1 MAYNDNNLVIQ
12 AVDLYKIYKSSEI
25 EIPVIKGIS
34 LSVYSGDKLI
44 LIGPSGSGKTTL
56 VSMLTGHINPTAGQ
70 VFWKGAPKEINNM
83 SKPEMIDLRR
93 SFLGFISQ
101 ESALFPHL
109 TVKENIILTSRIAR
123 MKFNQVEDQ
132 YKRLIDLLD
141 ITHLENRK
149 GNLLSGGEAKR
160 VNIASALITNPEI
173 LIGDEPVADLD
184 PLSAFEILNLFD
196 VINEELDTA
205 FILTTHDQAVAE
217 RGDRILELRDGVL
230 SGAHQNTLNLWDLDE
245 SRRIPVDSS
254 GRISI
259 PPEIFRQL
267 KSPDFL
273 KIELE
278 NGSIK
283 LTPDYEVQK
292 LFKSETIRE
301 CQNCTTIGDDKF
313 CPKCGYPT
321 ILVK

>member
-1 MAYNDNNLVIQ
+1 MAYTENDLVIQ

-34 LSVYSGDKLI
+34 LSVYRGDKLV

-56 VSMLTGHINPTAGQ
+56 VSMLTGYINPTAGQ

-83 SKPEMIDLRR
+83 SKPEMVDLRR
-93 SFLGFISQ
+93 KFLGFISQ
-101 ESALFPHL
+101 ESSLFPQL
-109 TVKENIILTSRIAR
+109 TVKENIVLTSRIAR
-123 MKFNQVEDQ
+123 MKFSQVEDQ
-132 YKRLIDLLD
+132 YKRLVDLLD
-141 ITHLENRK
+141 LAPLQNRK
-149 GNLLSGGEAKR
+149 GNLISGGEAKR

-196 VINEELDTA
+196 LINEELNTA

-301 CQNCTTIGDDKF
+301 CQNCTKISEDKF
-313 CPKCGYPT
+313 CRECGYPT